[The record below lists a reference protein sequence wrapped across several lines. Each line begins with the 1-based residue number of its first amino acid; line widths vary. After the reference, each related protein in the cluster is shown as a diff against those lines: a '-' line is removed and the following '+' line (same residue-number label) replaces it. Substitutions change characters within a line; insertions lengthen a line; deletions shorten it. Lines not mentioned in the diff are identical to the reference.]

1 MNLNRLT
8 ADGILAEYG
17 RVAPGEGHSRTP
29 GNAIG
34 VAFTP
39 QHSAAW
45 SVGDMRLSGEI
56 APCSVFITPTEGLE
70 WHNWDLT
77 SDSIEIWL
85 DRQKLSDLSSRHG
98 GPARVEFDLHDR
110 VRDPIVVD
118 IAARIRRLLCLERPS
133 TERLA
138 ALGHE
143 LSEHYLRRYVGVRIS
158 RRVRPLDERRLERVL
173 DFIDERVDSSLTLD
187 RLADVAAMSPFHF
200 ARSFKAATGSSPH
213 AFIVARRMDRA
224 AALLRVSVS
233 VARAA
238 EATGFVSLPHFRRH
252 FRDHWGIA
260 PGEFARAAAG

>member
-56 APCSVFITPTEGLE
+56 
-70 WHNWDLT
+70 
-77 SDSIEIWL
+77 
-85 DRQKLSDLSSRHG
+85 LSSRHG

-260 PGEFARAAAG
+260 PGEFARTAAG